1 MSVKY
6 SFKQIT
12 VIGKG
17 GGGWGTGGMYG
28 RGGDQKLVAIRIQSS
43 SEINLEADSR

>member
-12 VIGKG
+12 VIVG
-17 GGGWGTGGMYG
+17 GGGGMYG
-28 RGGDQKLVAIRIQSS
+28 RGGGQKLFAIRIQSL
-43 SEINLEADSR
+43 SEINLVTDSR